1 MVLLIGVPIAAME
14 FSWDMV
20 EVKWLRE
27 EEARGFGGIGE
38 KNIGMSLLSCPFALR
53 STRKSQINA

>member
-1 MVLLIGVPIAAME
+1 ME